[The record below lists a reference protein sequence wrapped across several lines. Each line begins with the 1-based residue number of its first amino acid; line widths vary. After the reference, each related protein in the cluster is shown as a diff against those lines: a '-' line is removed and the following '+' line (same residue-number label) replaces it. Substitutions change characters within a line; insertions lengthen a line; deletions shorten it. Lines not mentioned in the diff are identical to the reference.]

1 MVVSAQKE
9 RQSHAWTKTMY
20 EVYIIVEL
28 CYISF
33 LLPIK
38 QLICTGEESPAVSVC
53 NAVFV
58 PDTGP
63 ALCSCVFAQSV
74 HVCYMDL
81 EKAYKLIAS
90 FVGCYCYRL
99 FKLCIFGIRV

>member
-1 MVVSAQKE
+1 MVISAQKE

-63 ALCSCVFAQSV
+63 ALYARVCSPLCFE
-74 HVCYMDL
+74 DL
-81 EKAYKLIAS
+81 EKAYCI
-90 FVGCYCYRL
+90 
-99 FKLCIFGIRV
+99 LCWMLLKYTVECTAH